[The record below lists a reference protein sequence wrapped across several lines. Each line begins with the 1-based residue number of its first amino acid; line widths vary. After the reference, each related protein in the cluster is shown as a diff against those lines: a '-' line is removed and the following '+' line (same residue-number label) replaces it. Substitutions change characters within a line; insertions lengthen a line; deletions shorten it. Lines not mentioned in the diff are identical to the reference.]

1 MGMPQM
7 SFSADEDFKCP
18 NCGVLESE
26 GGCENPRVCAEAIAR
41 MDEQFAREITDLLDR
56 HSSNRP
62 FHLLMAGFEAL
73 ELLNIGLA
81 LTNLSGQVLLANR
94 IAEKLLASRDGIAL
108 TSHGVLRT
116 LRDSQP
122 SLPEL
127 IQQAASCTLPR
138 KPESIEAMLAIQRP
152 SGKRPLTLLVR
163 SAKRSALGAD
173 STGPAA
179 LVFILDPELPVQ
191 AAEPELRQLYGFT
204 ATETRLA
211 NLLMEGKTLEECC
224 EELGVRRPTVCSH
237 LQHLFRK
244 TGVQRQSEL
253 VSLLF
258 KSIGLIRTGTMD
270 PRVRS
275 GASSLTFKDACVKM
289 LQARRSSAQSEPG
302 LRT

>member
-7 SFSADEDFKCP
+7 SLPSEEDFKCP

-26 GGCENPRVCAEAIAR
+26 GGCEDPRACAEAIGR
-41 MDEQFAREITDLLDR
+41 MDQEFAMEITDLLDR

-94 IAEKLLASRDGIAL
+94 IAEQLLAGRDGIAL
-108 TSHGVLRT
+108 TTHGVLRT

-122 SLPEL
+122 SLQEL
-127 IQQAASCTLPR
+127 IRQAGSCTVPR
-138 KPESIEAMLAIQRP
+138 KFESTESMLAVQRP

-163 SAKRSALGAD
+163 SAQRSLRPD
-173 STGPAA
+173 SAGPAA
-179 LVFILDPELPVQ
+179 LVFVLDPELPVR
-191 AAEPELRQLYGFT
+191 AADDELRQLYGLT
-204 ATETRLA
+204 TTETRLA

-270 PRVRS
+270 QRVRS
-275 GASSLTFKDACVKM
+275 GTSSLTFKDACVKM
-289 LQARRSSAQSEPG
+289 LRTRRSSTA
-302 LRT
+302 